1 MDARGEHDAVT
12 ARRGGM
18 AGFAEPLDAAAL
30 LRARYGASA
39 PSDGIAANDVLR
51 TILGHRS
58 VRAFRPEPL
67 PAGTLETLVAAAQ
80 SAPTSS
86 NLQAWSVV
94 AVEDPARRARLAELA
109 AAQGFIRQAPLFLAW
124 LADLSRLGRVARER
138 AESLEGVRYLE
149 AFMVA
154 LVDAALAA
162 QNATVAAESLGLGC
176 VYVGALR
183 NHPEAVAAELGLP
196 PDCMAVF
203 GLSVGV
209 PDAAQAAAVKPR
221 LPQSV
226 VLHRE
231 RYATAQEAGEVRRY
245 DTELA
250 AFSARNGMG
259 EAGWTDRVLARV
271 GTVAALRGRDRMRE
285 ALNAMGFGLR

>member
-1 MDARGEHDAVT
+1 
-12 ARRGGM
+12 M
-18 AGFAEPLDAAAL
+18 AGFAEPGDAAAL
-30 LRARYGASA
+30 LRARYGSASA
-39 PSDGIAANDVLR
+39 SSDGIAANDVLR

-58 VRAFRPEPL
+58 VRAFQPDPL

-80 SAPTSS
+80 SAATSS

-94 AVEDPARRARLAELA
+94 AVEDPARRARFAELA
-109 AAQGFIRQAPLFLAW
+109 GAQGFIRQAPLFLAW
-124 LADLSRLGRVARER
+124 LADLSRLDRVARER
-138 AESLEGVRYLE
+138 VEPLEGVRYLE

-162 QNATVAAESLGLGC
+162 QNAAVAAESLGLGC

-209 PDAAQAAAVKPR
+209 PDAARAAAVKPR

-245 DTELA
+245 DADLA

>member
-1 MDARGEHDAVT
+1 MRDEGEAVAARL
-12 ARRGGM
+12 GGM
-18 AGFAEPLDAAAL
+18 AGFAEPGDAASL

-39 PSDGIAANDVLR
+39 PSDGIAVNDVLR

-67 PAGTLETLVAAAQ
+67 PARTLETLVAAAQ

-109 AAQGFIRQAPLFLAW
+109 GAQGFIREAPLFLAW
-124 LADLSRLGRVARER
+124 LADLSRLDRVAEAR
-138 AESLEGVRYLE
+138 AGSVEGVRYLE

-154 LVDAALAA
+154 LLDAAMAA
-162 QNATVAAESLGLGC
+162 QNAVVTAESLGLGC

-183 NHPEAVAAELGLP
+183 NHPEAVAAELCLP

-209 PDAAQAAAVKPR
+209 PDPARPAAVKPR

-231 RYATAQEAGEVRRY
+231 RYGAAAEVGDIERY
-245 DTELA
+245 DAALA
-250 AFSARNGMG
+250 AFSARHGMG
-259 EAGWTDRVLARV
+259 DQGWTARVLARV
-271 GTVAALRGRDRMRE
+271 GTVVALRGRDRMRE

>member
-1 MDARGEHDAVT
+1 
-12 ARRGGM
+12 
-18 AGFAEPLDAAAL
+18 
-30 LRARYGASA
+30 
-39 PSDGIAANDVLR
+39 
-51 TILGHRS
+51 
-58 VRAFRPEPL
+58 
-67 PAGTLETLVAAAQ
+67 
-80 SAPTSS
+80 
-86 NLQAWSVV
+86 
-94 AVEDPARRARLAELA
+94 
-109 AAQGFIRQAPLFLAW
+109 
-124 LADLSRLGRVARER
+124 
-138 AESLEGVRYLE
+138 
-149 AFMVA
+149 MVA

-162 QNATVAAESLGLGC
+162 QNAVVAAESLGLGC

-209 PDAAQAAAVKPR
+209 PDAARPAAVKPR

-231 RYATAQEAGEVRRY
+231 RYATRQEAEEVGRY
-245 DTELA
+245 DAVLA
-250 AFSARNGMG
+250 AFSSRNGMG
-259 EAGWTDRVLARV
+259 EAGWTDRVLARL

>member
-1 MDARGEHDAVT
+1 MT

-18 AGFAEPLDAAAL
+18 AGFAEPGDAAAL
-30 LRARYGASA
+30 LRARYGSASG
-39 PSDGIAANDVLR
+39 PSDGIAVNDVLR

-58 VRAFRPEPL
+58 VRAFQPDPL

-80 SAPTSS
+80 SGATSS

-94 AVEDPARRARLAELA
+94 AVEDPARRARFAELA
-109 AAQGFIRQAPLFLAW
+109 GAQGFIRQAPLFLAW
-124 LADLSRLGRVARER
+124 LADLSRLDRVARER
-138 AESLEGVRYLE
+138 VEPLEGVRYLE

-162 QNATVAAESLGLGC
+162 QNAALAAESLGLGC

-209 PDAAQAAAVKPR
+209 PDAARAAAVKPR

-245 DTELA
+245 DADLA

>member
-1 MDARGEHDAVT
+1 MPDTMQAAT
-12 ARRGGM
+12 A
-18 AGFAEPLDAAAL
+18 ADL
-30 LRARYGASA
+30 LRARYGEDARHASV
-39 PSDGIAANDVLR
+39 PTNDTLR
-51 TILGHRS
+51 TLLGHRS
-58 VRAFRPEPL
+58 VRAFRPDPL

-80 SAPTSS
+80 SAATSS

-94 AVEDPARRARLAELA
+94 AVEDQGRRARLADLA
-109 AAQGFIRQAPLFLAW
+109 AQQGFIRQAPLFMAW
-124 LADLSRLGRVARER
+124 LADLSRLGRVGGARGE
-138 AESLEGVRYLE
+138 ALEGTRYLE

-162 QNATVAAESLGLGC
+162 QNAVVAAESLGLGC

-183 NHPEAVAAELGLP
+183 NHPEEVAAELGLP

-209 PDAAQAAAVKPR
+209 ADDARPAAVKPR

-231 RYATAQEAGEVRRY
+231 RYATASEAREIERY
-245 DTELA
+245 DGTLA
-250 AFSARNGMG
+250 AFSAENGMG
-259 EAGWTDRVLARV
+259 AEGWTARVLARV
-271 GTVAALRGRDRMRE
+271 GTVAALRGRDRMRA